1 MFSACTY
8 NSPDEAGSDAS
19 ERKTDP
25 MEASAEIVQKT
36 GAVLVNELQQQIEQ
50 NGPTGAINY
59 CNHHALSI
67 TDSLAIQHHASVRRT
82 SLKPRNPLNKAS
94 ESEKEILLKWE
105 IDHNKGNKPQP
116 YKITNPDGT
125 ISVFHPIFTAEI
137 CLNCHGVPGEDIGD
151 ETLASIE
158 SLYPEDQAIDYS
170 VNQLRGMWVV
180 RLSK

>member
-1 MFSACTY
+1 
-8 NSPDEAGSDAS
+8 
-19 ERKTDP
+19 
-25 MEASAEIVQKT
+25 MEASTEIVQKT
-36 GAVLVNELQQQIEQ
+36 GSVLVNELQQQIEQ
-50 NGPTGAINY
+50 KGPAGAITY
-59 CNHHALSI
+59 CNHHALAI
-67 TDSLAIQHHASVRRT
+67 TDSLATLYHASVRRT
-82 SLKPRNPLNKAS
+82 SLKPRNQANKAS
-94 ESEKEILLKWE
+94 DSEKEILLKWE